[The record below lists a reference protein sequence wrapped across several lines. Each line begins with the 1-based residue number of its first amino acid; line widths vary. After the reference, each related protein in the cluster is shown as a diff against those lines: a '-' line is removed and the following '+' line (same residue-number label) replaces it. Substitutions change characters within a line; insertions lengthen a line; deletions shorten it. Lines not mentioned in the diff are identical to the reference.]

1 MNYSKGRTNDPHE
14 VENLSSTELKS
25 FSILYVHFDG
35 RLCQSSSIAV
45 LNTNGIREATVT
57 LAACARTTDRTS
69 KSTLLSSV
77 KQPNVQSNLDR
88 SQPTRKTYHS
98 MILLPSMYL
107 YDVRE
112 FDENGFV
119 KNIFKDNL
127 EQDKI
132 KPDRIGL
139 ISNDPSES
147 ERSDG

>member
-1 MNYSKGRTNDPHE
+1 
-14 VENLSSTELKS
+14 
-25 FSILYVHFDG
+25 
-35 RLCQSSSIAV
+35 
-45 LNTNGIREATVT
+45 
-57 LAACARTTDRTS
+57 
-69 KSTLLSSV
+69 
-77 KQPNVQSNLDR
+77 
-88 SQPTRKTYHS
+88 